1 MDSIWAQSPPHSR
14 SSVCAVSLKTHGR
27 SKIFLKHIFNK
38 LCKCLLQYVNKQKSE
53 KRHFA
58 GFLSRLFYYLF
69 TPMFEKCNIPD
80 VSVIPRLKWR
90 HLKIA
95 ISKTFHNGGEGER
108 RFLFRP
114 FGICNIVIS
123 NTCVAIST
131 LNISQHWAK
140 FLDIWNS
147 EAFLYF
153 KYSLC
158 LVCYPPKY

>member
-1 MDSIWAQSPPHSR
+1 M
-14 SSVCAVSLKTHGR
+14 
-27 SKIFLKHIFNK
+27 
-38 LCKCLLQYVNKQKSE
+38 QYVNKQKSE

-131 LNISQHWAK
+131 LNVSQLPTLSKISLYLKLWGIPLFQIFPMLGLLSPKVLKTNEKYFRK
-140 FLDIWNS
+140 FLQI
-147 EAFLYF
+147 LQ
-153 KYSLC
+153 K
-158 LVCYPPKY
+158 